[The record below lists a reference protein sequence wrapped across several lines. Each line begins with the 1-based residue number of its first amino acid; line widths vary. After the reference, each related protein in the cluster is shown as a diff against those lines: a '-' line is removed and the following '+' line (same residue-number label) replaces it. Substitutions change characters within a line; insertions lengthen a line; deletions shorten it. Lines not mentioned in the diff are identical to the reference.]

1 MSIYTEPD
9 VEKNKH
15 LLKKIFSFFINKF
28 FLLTVAFIVWL
39 LFFDSN
45 NIMNRLHYRDKFME
59 LKQEKKFYL
68 DEIRNDSMLT
78 QKLLNDSLELEKFAR
93 EKYMMK
99 KDKEDVFMM
108 IDSTADRHQ

>member
-1 MSIYTEPD
+1 M
-9 VEKNKH
+9 NH
-15 LLKKIFSFFINKF
+15 GKKYMIKKVFSFFINKF
-28 FLLTVAFIVWL
+28 FLITAAFVIWL

-45 NIMNRLHYRDKFME
+45 NILNRLRYRDKLKE
-59 LKQEKKFYL
+59 LKQEKHFYL
-68 DEIRNDSMLT
+68 NEMKNDSILT

-99 KDKEDVFMM
+99 KDKEDVYIV

>member
-1 MSIYTEPD
+1 MNIEQ
-9 VEKNKH
+9 NKH
-15 LLKKIFSFFINKF
+15 ILKKIFSFFINKF

-45 NIMNRLHYRDKFME
+45 NIMNRLRYRDKLNE
-59 LKQEKKFYL
+59 LKQEKRFYL
-68 DEIRNDSMLT
+68 DEIRHDSVLT
-78 QKLLNDSLELEKFAR
+78 QKLLSDSLELEKFAR

-99 KDKEDVFMM
+99 KDKEDVFMV